1 MDRDPRLRRLAAKF
15 SEPDFDAG
23 DEPPARDGGL
33 FVWTVVII
41 LLGGLAIA
49 CWIGSFYIFEHPEKP
64 LSYQVLNRL
73 KKLEPPK
80 RFELTSAPRGEFL
93 KPAQLLER
101 YEKMTPRELMRA
113 NEALIR
119 NYLRNYR
126 LSPDLVVYVVGTF
139 NILDSFEL
147 TKDDFFGS
155 GVVALARSKET
166 PKVLIEQVFPAQPKV
181 VQSLQRTLL
190 TGLDFDL
197 KRENE
202 LSALLHVEKIG
213 DGRIKVTTVSILYPN
228 YGSTAAAGT
237 FSLEP
242 PEVLNVASG
251 LPVVGG
257 ERRRTAETKHSAF
270 QRRVGLG
277 NVSPGATPESRLVR
291 VERPS
296 PVGTPVPAA
305 QPEPTVLPAIPVAT
319 PVAGATPTPSATPAA
334 LASATPVATPAAT
347 SSAAP
352 VAAASATPS
361 ATPAPPDA
369 QATNWPVYAPGRM
382 PRGRLLG
389 VKDVSS
395 KGSGGIGGERA
406 YLQGNFVVKAVGPD
420 RAVLRA
426 QGALTDA
433 LGLGGRSGNVRV
445 IVMFPP
451 GMRPPAE
458 GSTFS
463 RDAQRP
469 FQITEIRESEDGQ
482 VNVYVREV
490 TRP

>member
-1 MDRDPRLRRLAAKF
+1 MDPDPRLRRMAAKF
-15 SEPDFDAG
+15 SEPDFDDGA
-23 DEPPARDGGL
+23 EPPAKEGGL
-33 FVWTVVII
+33 FVWTVIII

-64 LSYQVLNRL
+64 LSYQMLNRL

-93 KPAQLLER
+93 KPFQLLER
-101 YEKMTPRELMRA
+101 YQKMSPRELMHA

-126 LSPDLVVYVVGTF
+126 LSPELVVYVVGTF
-139 NILDSFEL
+139 NILDSYEL
-147 TKDDFFGS
+147 TKGDFFGS
-155 GVVALARSKET
+155 GVVALAQAKDA
-166 PKVLIEQVFPAQPKV
+166 PKVLIEQVFPAPPKV
-181 VQSLQRTLL
+181 VQALQRTLL

-202 LSALLHVEKIG
+202 LSALLNVERIG
-213 DGRIKVTTVSILYPN
+213 DGRIKITTVSILYPN

-251 LPVVGG
+251 LPVVADA
-257 ERRRTAETKHSAF
+257 RRREAEAKYAAF
-270 QRRVGLG
+270 RRRVGLG
-277 NVSPGATPESRLVR
+277 DASPGATPESRLVR
-291 VERPS
+291 IERPS
-296 PVGTPVPAA
+296 PGGTPVPAVP
-305 QPEPTVLPAIPVAT
+305 QEPTVLPAIPMAT
-319 PVAGATPTPSATPAA
+319 PVAAAATPTPAAPSPTQTPAA
-334 LASATPVATPAAT
+334 ASSTLSP
-347 SSAAP
+347 
-352 VAAASATPS
+352 
-361 ATPAPPDA
+361 TPAPADT
-369 QATNWPVYAPGRM
+369 QAAAWPVYQPGQM

-395 KGSGGIGGERA
+395 KGGAGTGGERV

-445 IVMFPP
+445 IVQFPP
-451 GMRPPAE
+451 GVRPPAD

-469 FQITEIRESEDGQ
+469 FLITEVRESEDGQ
-482 VNVYVREV
+482 VNIYAREV